1 MPRYQP
7 PIINGGDRN
16 NPTWSELAAY
26 YLPREEGQN
35 RGGPNAQIPMLSSP
49 TAIGDPRILE
59 QYRQMYRDPYAPLQ
73 SRDRGTTPSPWSGGG
88 SAYDEIMNRL
98 RSRGP
103 AIPTIPTETA
113 VAAPQAQRPSL
124 ISHEDARAYGFPEG
138 WRNGQPGG
146 GAIQAMIGH
155 RNMLAQQQAAQSGGS
170 YGAGPS
176 GAGMGSYVVPG
187 AAAQGGGYLS
197 GSMQESGG
205 GPVQGGQAWGARPQG
220 QLGPGPGGMGFSN
233 GGGYSSPGEIGGSSG
248 GYGDPYGEGGRDSPF
263 SGRMP
268 SSVGGLVG
276 GPIGALA
283 GAMVSGWNTPSNPLL
298 GSGNFENESRVGRNF
313 MGPEA
318 PGQGR
323 QGRNPWTDFL
333 DWLREKISNE

>member
-35 RGGPNAQIPMLSSP
+35 RGGPNARIPMLSSP

-73 SRDRGTTPSPWSGGG
+73 PRDRGTTPSPWSGGG

-98 RSRGP
+98 RSRSP

-155 RNMLAQQQAAQSGGS
+155 RNMLAQQQAAQSGGYPVPGALGESGGGTVSGGGQAWGGDLGGGGGGISGMPGFMQPGGS
-170 YGAGPS
+170 YDQGPS
-176 GAGMGSYVVPG
+176 GAGMGSYMIPG
-187 AAAQGGGYLS
+187 AGGGYGGQSANGWTAATAGTGTGQGGGVFGNLWNYIS
-197 GSMQESGG
+197 QNPGAVAGG
-205 GPVQGGQAWGARPQG
+205 IGGLLAGPAGGLIAQQVVDRATGGA
-220 QLGPGPGGMGFSN
+220 LGP
-233 GGGYSSPGEIGGSSG
+233 
-248 GYGDPYGEGGRDSPF
+248 
-263 SGRMP
+263 
-268 SSVGGLVG
+268 
-276 GPIGALA
+276 
-283 GAMVSGWNTPSNPLL
+283 NTPQDQNRS
-298 GSGNFENESRVGRNF
+298 
-313 MGPEA
+313 
-318 PGQGR
+318 
-323 QGRNPWTDFL
+323 GRNPVRNILEWF
-333 DWLREKISNE
+333 RNRVNNE